1 MDDHE
6 ARMDA
11 GNTFMG
17 VMDLLDAETMQVI
30 DGLRYEIDKASDYL
44 RQRGLTDGMI
54 AALLAGVAIN
64 SAVN

>member
-1 MDDHE
+1 VDDHE

-17 VMDLLDAETMQVI
+17 VMDMLDTETMQVI
-30 DGLRYEIDKASDYL
+30 DGLRYELDKTSDYL

>member
-17 VMDLLDAETMQVI
+17 VMDMLDAETMQVI
-30 DGLRYEIDKASDYL
+30 DALRYELDKTSDYL
-44 RQRGLTDGMI
+44 RQRGLKDGMI

>member
-1 MDDHE
+1 
-6 ARMDA
+6 MDA
-11 GNTFMG
+11 GNTLMT
-17 VMDLLDAETMQVI
+17 VMDMLDADTMQVI
-30 DGLRYEIDKASDYL
+30 DALRYELDKTSDYL

>member
-1 MDDHE
+1 
-6 ARMDA
+6 MDA

-17 VMDLLDAETMQVI
+17 VMDMLDAETMQVI
-30 DGLRYEIDKASDYL
+30 DGLRYELDKTSDYL
-44 RQRGLTDGMI
+44 RQRGLKDGMI

>member
-11 GNTFMG
+11 GNTLMT
-17 VMDLLDAETMQVI
+17 VMDMLDADTMQVI
-30 DGLRYEIDKASDYL
+30 DALRYELDKTSDYL

>member
-1 MDDHE
+1 
-6 ARMDA
+6 MDA

>member
-1 MDDHE
+1 
-6 ARMDA
+6 MDA
-11 GNTFMG
+11 GNTLMT
-17 VMDLLDAETMQVI
+17 VMDMLDAETMAVI
-30 DGLRYEIDKASDYL
+30 DALRYELDKTSDYL